1 MKGAGVGNSCIA
13 IEWAHDIWHLAAL
26 AIEKLAICARG
37 FPAGSPFYWNVN
49 EVIPEL

>member
-1 MKGAGVGNSCIA
+1 MKGAGAGNGRIE

-26 AIEKLAICARG
+26 AIEKLAVCARG
-37 FPAGSPFYWNVN
+37 FSAGSPFCWNVN